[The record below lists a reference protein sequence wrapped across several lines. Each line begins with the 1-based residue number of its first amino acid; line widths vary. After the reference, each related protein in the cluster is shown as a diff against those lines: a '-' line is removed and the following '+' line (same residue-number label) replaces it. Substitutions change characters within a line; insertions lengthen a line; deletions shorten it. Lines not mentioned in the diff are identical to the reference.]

1 IYKRLLYAGKA
12 TVLKAYKDIGINLY
26 GTNDFYEP
34 YILAKKTNE
43 ILKLAATVTT
53 KALKYVRLD
62 IVIYNVAGYLG
73 YLYIVYFINIY
84 SSYY

>member
-26 GTNDFYEP
+26 STNDFYEP
-34 YILAKKTNE
+34 CILAKKTNK
-43 ILKLAATVTT
+43 IPKLAATVTT
-53 KALKYVRLD
+53 KALEYVKLD
-62 IVIYNVAGYLG
+62 IVIYDVAGYLG